1 MRWRPFH
8 SVMILRTVG
17 PCMGRKMADVV
28 GHHLILAAVVVAT
41 GAMSFMT
48 NWPVWPASSRQDCG
62 TIEKASPLTPPSL
75 LHEGRVPAPA
85 TARPIEERR

>member
-1 MRWRPFH
+1 
-8 SVMILRTVG
+8 
-17 PCMGRKMADVV
+17 MGRKMADVV

-41 GAMSFMT
+41 GAMSLLT

-62 TIEKASPLTPPSL
+62 TIEKASPLNPPSL

-85 TARPIEERR
+85 TMRPIEEKR